1 MSYLFDYGEFL
12 LCFAPV
18 FLLIAFIFA
27 ALVWNNL
34 PSREVKKGRRS
45 TAASKIVIRFR
56 GNSDLHCA
64 AVSGY
69 RDGWDLAFHAK

>member
-1 MSYLFDYGEFL
+1 MSYLFDYGEFI

-34 PSREVKKGRRS
+34 PSREVKKGE
-45 TAASKIVIRFR
+45 TI
-56 GNSDLHCA
+56 D
-64 AVSGY
+64 SGVGD
-69 RDGWDLAFHAK
+69 R

>member
-34 PSREVKKGRRS
+34 PSREVKKGETIDSSVEDRYSVRR
-45 TAASKIVIRFR
+45 KF
-56 GNSDLHCA
+56 
-64 AVSGY
+64 
-69 RDGWDLAFHAK
+69 

>member
-18 FLLIAFIFA
+18 FLIISFIFA

-34 PSREVKKGRRS
+34 PSRVKTKGS
-45 TAASKIVIRFR
+45 VE
-56 GNSDLHCA
+56 NSNE
-64 AVSGY
+64 
-69 RDGWDLAFHAK
+69 R